1 MLHSTQHSSFQWEAL
16 FSVLVLYDLQ
26 IHMSI
31 ILMYNGPLGEEFYSS
46 EAERPTFFHSL
57 KERLEMVD
65 KSIIYYY

>member
-31 ILMYNGPLGEEFYSS
+31 ILMYNGPEEFYSS
-46 EAERPTFFHSL
+46 EAENIFPQPKRAFGNG
-57 KERLEMVD
+57 
-65 KSIIYYY
+65 